1 MVMRPAVSSIR
12 SRQTVQVGSSIRLGV
27 GGGKGRRLRVLLG
40 EGRVSTGL
48 PFPPALLVV
57 VL

>member
-1 MVMRPAVSSIR
+1 MRPAVSSIR
-12 SRQTVQVGSSIRLGV
+12 SRQTVQVGNSIRFGV

-40 EGRVSTGL
+40 DGRVSTWL
-48 PFPPALLVV
+48 PFPPTVLAV

>member
-1 MVMRPAVSSIR
+1 MRPAVSSIR

-57 VL
+57 ML